1 MFLPIIPIFLAS
13 QTPFWEA
20 IANWYQNSLIYELLT
35 YLEEKYFR
43 VEFHVYEH
51 IALGPTAGRTAQML
65 IIGIAL
71 GLILAAIVAAYT
83 RAKLGGFLRK
93 LIEKEC
99 LSEDA
104 AKTLREVGEFR
115 NASVRRALSRGT
127 ALKKYVRCV
136 GDGEVDNGD
145 TVIENANNSD
155 GENASTVAENGDTVV
170 ENSSTVIKN
179 ADALTEENAP
189 TVIENGDMGAEEA
202 IEDAADAA
210 GKSADDSSASVEAD
224 AEDTPATESEAAG
237 EANASSAKPRGFW
250 ARLRRFFLGD
260 DVRERM
266 DFSTARFYIPKDRTD
281 QIDARFARRRSDVLF
296 TVLTVVAVVVCS
308 SLLCT
313 FLPDILQLMDNLI
326 GMMAP

>member
-51 IALGPTAGRTAQML
+51 IAVGPTAGRTAQML

-93 LIEKEC
+93 LIEKDC

-127 ALKKYVRCV
+127 ALKKYVRRV
-136 GDGEVDNGD
+136 GDEEVENGS
-145 TVIENANNSD
+145 TVIENANDSD
-155 GENASTVAENGDTVV
+155 GENASTVAENGDTAV
-170 ENSSTVIKN
+170 
-179 ADALTEENAP
+179 ENAP
-189 TVIENGDMGAEEA
+189 TLIENGDMGAEEA
-202 IEDAADAA
+202 VEDAADAV
-210 GKSADDSSASVEAD
+210 GKAADDSSASAEAD